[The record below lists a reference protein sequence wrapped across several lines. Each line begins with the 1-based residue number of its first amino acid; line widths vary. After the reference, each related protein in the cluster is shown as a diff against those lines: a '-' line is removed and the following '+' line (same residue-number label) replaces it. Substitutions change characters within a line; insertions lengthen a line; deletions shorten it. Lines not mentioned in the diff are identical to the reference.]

1 MDAIPNQP
9 DHPLTDVAALRG
21 LIGQSPRSFSLNL
34 VLGADA
40 SLRNAAV
47 RQLRADFPAIEAV
60 ALWPYD
66 KDVFDHVHTVA
77 SRDPKDALFVRGLDD
92 ALSANIDR
100 AALLAGL
107 NASPPRWKAWF
118 ACPVVFWVDRH
129 TADILRLHARDFW
142 EWQADVYRLDG

>member
-1 MDAIPNQP
+1 MDAIPNPAGHQLG
-9 DHPLTDVAALRG
+9 DIAGLRG
-21 LIGQSPRSFSLNL
+21 LIGQSPRSFSLDL
-34 VLGADA
+34 VLCDDA

-47 RQLRADFPAIEAV
+47 RQLRAEFPAVEAV

-66 KDVFDHVHTVA
+66 KDVFDHVRSATVDGP
-77 SRDPKDALFVRGLDD
+77 RDALFIFGLDD
-92 ALSANIDR
+92 ALAADIDR

-107 NASPPRWKAWF
+107 NASPLRWKAWF

-129 TADILRLHARDFW
+129 TADILRLRAPDFW